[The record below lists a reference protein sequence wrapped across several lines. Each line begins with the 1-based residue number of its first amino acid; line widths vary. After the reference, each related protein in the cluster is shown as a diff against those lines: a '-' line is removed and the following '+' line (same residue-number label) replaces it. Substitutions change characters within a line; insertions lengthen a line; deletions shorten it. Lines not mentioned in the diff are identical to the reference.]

1 MFGLH
6 GWILKKRENA
16 TPVSGPF
23 GCFCCSH
30 IETDFGNIHSQT
42 FPNFRRKET
51 LGMRFNTSCGQ
62 KETWLKYQTEEYKK
76 AWPKPD
82 YMNEPRE
89 MVYVRDGGDG
99 LEIPVGVR
107 AKGFR

>member
-1 MFGLH
+1 
-6 GWILKKRENA
+6 
-16 TPVSGPF
+16 
-23 GCFCCSH
+23 
-30 IETDFGNIHSQT
+30 
-42 FPNFRRKET
+42 
-51 LGMRFNTSCGQ
+51 MRFNTSCGQ

>member
-1 MFGLH
+1 MDVFFLH
-6 GWILKKRENA
+6 I
-16 TPVSGPF
+16 S
-23 GCFCCSH
+23 
-30 IETDFGNIHSQT
+30 ITDFGT
-42 FPNFRRKET
+42 FPTRSNKNPGNEI
-51 LGMRFNTSCGQ
+51 LSTSGGQ